1 MKQRFIFLLFIQLY
15 LISVVCAQS
24 KIDSLLEILPDV
36 SYQEKVMIQN
46 DIAHF
51 FLESNLY
58 YDNDSSLK
66 YSQLALNL
74 AKQLKNKHEES
85 RAIQNIGI
93 AILYQQLYDS
103 SLTYF
108 YSALDIA
115 LKLDSLESIAF
126 LHYQIGL
133 SYYYKGEFKKV
144 LEAWT
149 NELNLNYK
157 INNKKYIAD
166 CLNRLGVIHKNMDQY
181 EDAIY
186 YYQEALKIEEERKD
200 SANIARALNN
210 IGNIYFHNRGNYT
223 QALEYYSRALDISI
237 NTGNKEN
244 EAYLL
249 RNIGNIYELQIK
261 YQSALNNFNQALLI
275 FKTLEKKENEIA
287 ITQSHIS
294 VIYAKLGNFENALE
308 FIQNSISYYTSI
320 RAKPKIAETRKTQ
333 GDIYLEWGKYDL
345 ALYAYFKSYDIT
357 TELGIKSDLAELYH
371 KISETYAKLNDYKK
385 AFEYHTLSTDL
396 NDSLF
401 SEKVNR
407 QIAQFQ
413 TLYETE
419 KKDKEIALLNK
430 DKALQDA
437 AIKKQKLAIL
447 FFIVGFAVVTVF
459 MVLILRLYR
468 QKQKANKILE
478 QKNEEISLQRDQI
491 LLQKQEITDSIK
503 YASKIQTALLPPQE
517 LIDKLIPDSFI
528 LFKPRDIVSG
538 DFYWLGKKGNKIVSV
553 TADCTGH
560 GVPGAFMSMLG
571 ISFLNEIINIT
582 DEADLQ
588 SNLVLNN
595 MRDLI
600 ITSLRQTGN
609 VGESQD
615 GMDMTLCIIN
625 KEEMT
630 LDYAGAFNP
639 LYLLR
644 NGEIIEIKADKMPIG
659 IHIKTADNFTNHNI
673 KLQSGDIIY
682 TFSDGYLDQFGGKE
696 NTKFRRKNF
705 KNLLIEIHKK
715 DMKEQKEI
723 LNKTLEEWMKGYNQV
738 DDILVSGIKI

>member
-1 MKQRFIFLLFIQLY
+1 MKQRFIFLLFTQLY
-15 LISVVCAQS
+15 LISAVCAQS
-24 KIDSLLEILPDV
+24 KLDSVKNIINSLEKTEKLITLNYIGYEYINSNTEYDIDSSKKYSSQALKL
-36 SYQEKVMIQN
+36 SR
-46 DIAHF
+46 
-51 FLESNLY
+51 
-58 YDNDSSLK
+58 SLK
-66 YSQLALNL
+66 S
-74 AKQLKNKHEES
+74 KFEES
-85 RAIQNIGI
+85 KAQRTLGI
-93 AILYQQLYDS
+93 IMLDEQKYDS
-103 SLTYF
+103 SLFYLNSALQNISEIDSLDLKF
-108 YSALDIA
+108 SIYSAIA
-115 LKLDSLESIAF
+115 TNYYFLGDFQNTLNYLTEQLNIA
-126 LHYQIGL
+126 Y
-133 SYYYKGEFKKV
+133 
-144 LEAWT
+144 
-149 NELNLNYK
+149 ELN
-157 INNKKYIAD
+157 NKEDITM
-166 CLNRLGVIHKNMDQY
+166 CLNRLGIIHKNMDQY

-186 YYQEALKIEEERKD
+186 YYQEALKIAEEEND
-200 SANIARALNN
+200 SLNIANTLNN
-210 IGNIYFHNRGNYT
+210 IGNIYFHNRGNYVR
-223 QALEYYSRALDISI
+223 ALEYYSRALDISI

-249 RNIGNIYELQIK
+249 RNLGNIYELQNK

-294 VIYAKLGNFENALE
+294 VIYARLGNFENALE

-407 QIAQFQ
+407 QIAEFQ

-437 AIKKQKLAIL
+437 AIKKQRLAIM
-447 FFIVGFAVVTVF
+447 FFIGGLAVVTIF
-459 MVLILRLYR
+459 MILILRLYR
-468 QKQKANKILE
+468 QKQKANKVLE

-600 ITSLRQTGN
+600 ITSLRQTGS

-682 TFSDGYLDQFGGKE
+682 TFSDGYVDQFGGKE

-705 KNLLIEIHKK
+705 KNLLIEIHAK
-715 DMKEQKEI
+715 DMKKQKEI